1 MLALVLFKAHDLRLE
16 SVPVPQPP
24 SKWALIKT
32 IAVGIC
38 GTDKA
43 FFTGSYPLLKKPII
57 LGHEVSG
64 IVVKGSNKL
73 EGKIVVPEINFPCDS
88 CQYCR
93 SGLYTHC
100 PHRKVLGI
108 NFDGAMAEYFIAP
121 ITALHVVEDL
131 DPIIA
136 VEVEPLAAIINALEQ
151 FPPRPCDE
159 IAVIGSGNI
168 AILTIQLLRSM
179 GFDVTAIVRKDSPK
193 IRYVSKYAT
202 HILTVEE
209 IEQCTDIFK
218 KRGFSY
224 IFEVSSDPNAIN
236 IAISIAR
243 PRALIHVKST
253 PGSYGKINLTP
264 AVVKELRIVGTRCGS
279 FREFEKAINILREGV
294 VEPPITNVVKGLER
308 GVEAFKLAF
317 QRDQIKVV
325 IKVHDHEVYERHS

>member
-1 MLALVLFKAHDLRLE
+1 MLALVLFEAHDLRLE
-16 SVPVPQPP
+16 SVPIPQPP
-24 SKWALIKT
+24 PRWALIKT
-32 IAVGIC
+32 IGVGIC

-57 LGHEVSG
+57 LGHEASG
-64 IVVKGSNKL
+64 IVVKGPQEL
-73 EGKIVVPEINFPCDS
+73 QEKIVVPEINFPCET

-121 ITALHVVEDL
+121 VKALHVVEDL
-131 DPIIA
+131 DPVIA

-159 IAVIGSGNI
+159 IAVIGSGNV
-168 AILTIQLLRSM
+168 AILAIQLLRSM
-179 GFDVTAIVRKDSPK
+179 GFDVTAVVRKDSPK
-193 IRYVSKYAT
+193 IRFVSKYAT

-209 IEQCTDIFK
+209 IEQYMDISK
-218 KRGFSY
+218 ERGFSY
-224 IFEVSSDPNAIN
+224 IFEASGDPNAIN

-243 PRALIHVKST
+243 PRALIHLKST
-253 PGSYGKINLTP
+253 PGSYGKVNLTP
-264 AVVKELRIVGTRCGS
+264 AVVKELRIVGSRCGT
-279 FREFEKAINILREGV
+279 FREFEKAISILREGV
-294 VEPPITNVVKGLER
+294 IEPPITSIVKGLER

-325 IKVHDHEVYERHS
+325 IKVHDESYERHS

>member
-1 MLALVLFKAHDLRLE
+1 MLALVLFEAHNLRLE
-16 SVPVPQPP
+16 DVPVPQPP
-24 SKWALIKT
+24 PKWALIKT

-43 FFTGSYPLLKKPII
+43 FFTGSYPLFKKPII
-57 LGHEVSG
+57 LGHEASG
-64 IVVKGSNKL
+64 IVVSGPREL

-100 PHRKVLGI
+100 PYRKVLGI
-108 NFDGAMAEYFIAP
+108 DFDGAMAEYFIAP
-121 ITALHVVEDL
+121 VKALHVVEGL
-131 DPIIA
+131 DPVVA

-179 GFDVTAIVRKDSPK
+179 GFDVTAIVRRDSPK

-202 HILTVEE
+202 HILIIDE
-209 IEQCTDIFK
+209 IEQYIDVN

-224 IFEVSSDPNAIN
+224 IFETSGDPNAIN

-243 PRALIHVKST
+243 PRALIHLKST
-253 PGSYGKINLTP
+253 PGSYGNVNLTP
-264 AVVKELRIVGTRCGS
+264 AVVKELRIIGSRCGS
-279 FREFEKAINILREGV
+279 FREFEKAINILKEGV
-294 VEPPITNVVKGLER
+294 IEPPITSVVKGLEK
-308 GVEAFKLAF
+308 GIEAFKLAF

-325 IKVHDHEVYERHS
+325 IKVHNEAL